1 VTEISA
7 ILADHPFA
15 AGLSEDHLG
24 VLESCARGV
33 VTWDAGAPVLV
44 TGEQA
49 DVCYLVVSGSLSVSA
64 ESPGVGKR
72 NIQTVHGGG
81 VLGLSWLFPPYRW
94 IFDSETLEPSTAVA
108 LDSGRLRAA
117 IDAQPEFGI
126 AIVTRAASY
135 LYGLVRYTRLQ
146 LLDLYGNR
154 G

>member
-1 VTEISA
+1 MADIEAV
-7 ILADHPFA
+7 LADHPFA
-15 AGLSEDHLG
+15 AGLSDDHLAALAACSAG
-24 VLESCARGV
+24 IVS
-33 VTWDAGAPVLV
+33 WDAGTAVLV
-44 TGEQA
+44 TGERA

-94 IFDSETLEPSTAVA
+94 IFDSETLEPTTAVA
-108 LDSGRLRAA
+108 LDAGRLRAT
-117 IDAQPEFGI
+117 IEEQPEFGV
-126 AIVTRAASY
+126 AVVTRAASY